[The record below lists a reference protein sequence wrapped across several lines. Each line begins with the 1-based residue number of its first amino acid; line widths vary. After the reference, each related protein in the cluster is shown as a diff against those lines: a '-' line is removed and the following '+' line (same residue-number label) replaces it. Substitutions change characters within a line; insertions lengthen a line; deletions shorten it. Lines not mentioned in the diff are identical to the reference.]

1 MHKRTFWRD
10 VDNCC
15 LQLLLEYRLL
25 TIRGIHIWKKN
36 LGGQEEVILKEP
48 YLEKSLKKSRR
59 TYVRAHKKNLKGRAE
74 S

>member
-1 MHKRTFWRD
+1 
-10 VDNCC
+10 
-15 LQLLLEYRLL
+15 LE
-25 TIRGIHIWKKN
+25 KKK

-59 TYVRAHKKNLKGRAE
+59 AYVRAHKKNLNGRAE